1 MIRHIVMWKLTDE
14 AKNNNLQGLVAD
26 LKSKFK
32 ALMGLVEGLL
42 EIELGLTYDSASEYS
57 LVLCCKFESKEALDG
72 YQIHPAHLAIK
83 DCIKKNTSAR
93 IAADYE
99 I

>member
-14 AKNNNLQGLVAD
+14 AKNSNLQVFVAD
-26 LKSKFK
+26 LQSKFK
-32 ALMGLVEGLL
+32 ALIGLVDGLM
-42 EIELGLTYDSASEYS
+42 EIELGLTYEASDYP
-57 LVLCCKFESKEALDG
+57 LVLCCKFTSKEALEG
-72 YQIHPAHLAIK
+72 YQVHPAHLAIK

-99 I
+99 A

>member
-14 AKNNNLQGLVAD
+14 AKNSNLQGFVAD
-26 LKSKFK
+26 LQSKFK
-32 ALMGLVEGLL
+32 ALIGLVDGLM
-42 EIELGLTYDSASEYS
+42 EIE
-57 LVLCCKFESKEALDG
+57 ALEG
-72 YQIHPAHLAIK
+72 YQVHPAHLAIK

-99 I
+99 A

>member
-14 AKNNNLQGLVAD
+14 AKSSNLQGFVAD
-26 LKSKFK
+26 LQSKFK
-32 ALMGLVEGLL
+32 ALLGLVDGLA
-42 EIELGLTYDSASEYS
+42 EIELGFTYTSSDYP
-57 LVLCCKFESKEALDG
+57 LVLCCKFDSKEALEG
-72 YQIHPAHLAIK
+72 YQVHPAHLAIK

-99 I
+99 V